1 MNSPADAPPSPQMRL
16 ALSRSRLSVALHRL
30 HAVQNYSAKEQ
41 AHPPWMDALRAD
53 PATRIVLDAF
63 AVWWTRQPWH
73 QSATLL
79 GSAARQLLT
88 PLAQRKPLTLVLG
101 AFAVG
106 AVVMLAKPWRWISLP
121 ALAAGLLPQLIIK
134 LTELAQPLSWIEML
148 QAWLNPAAMQASEDG
163 HS

>member
-1 MNSPADAPPSPQMRL
+1 MSNAPVTPIQPLVRL

-30 HAVQNYSAKEQ
+30 HAVQDHTAKEQ
-41 AHPPWMDALRAD
+41 PHPPWMDGLRAD
-53 PATRIVLDAF
+53 PTTRIVLDAL
-63 AVWWTRQPWH
+63 AVWWARQPWQ

-79 GSAARQLLT
+79 GSAVRQLLT
-88 PLAQRKPLTLVLG
+88 PLAQRNPLRLVLG

-106 AVVMLAKPWRWISLP
+106 AVVMLTKPWRWISLP

-134 LTELAQPLSWIEML
+134 LTELAQPLSWIEVL
-148 QAWLNPAAMQASEDG
+148 QAWLKPTPARTSDDE